1 MKELL
6 QRRAS
11 DSRAELAVRVFVLSF
26 KAIGGFAAVLGGLV
40 VFTGGIGE
48 NAAEVRAKICARLR
62 YLGLVI
68 DAAANAS
75 GRSLIS
81 ANGSAC
87 AVWVVPTDEERIIAR
102 HARTVL
108 EKCL

>member
-1 MKELL
+1 I
-6 QRRAS
+6 RAPS
-11 DSRAELAVRVFVLSF
+11 LPYRCSCSLASKRS
-26 KAIGGFAAVLGGLV
+26 GGFAAVLGGLDTL

-68 DAAANAS
+68 DAAANAP